1 MQLQHYKKL
10 KNIFLLGKAKR
21 KNRMSPNTRI
31 IFLLLLVTSILS
43 YFLYIINDKTEK
55 YTEEVQTIKK
65 ESSDFKF
72 KYQTLKRINDS
83 MFILIDKQN
92 VKIITF
98 QQKLKDLENDEKKV
112 KSIIDNI
119 DDSTLYRLLS
129 ETPY

>member
-1 MQLQHYKKL
+1 M
-10 KNIFLLGKAKR
+10 AA
-21 KNRMSPNTRI
+21 NTRI

-43 YFLYIINDKTEK
+43 YFLYVINDKTEK